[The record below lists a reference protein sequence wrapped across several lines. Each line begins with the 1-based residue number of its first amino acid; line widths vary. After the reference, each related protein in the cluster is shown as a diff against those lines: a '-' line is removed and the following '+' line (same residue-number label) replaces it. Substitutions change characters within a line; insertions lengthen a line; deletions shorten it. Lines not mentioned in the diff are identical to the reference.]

1 METIYGINVQR
12 IMRDNRLSYVQRN
25 FIIFLLYLCN
35 EGDWRGRERPMTCEF
50 LNEQTGISI
59 GEISDDIKILREMGY
74 IRATLKKQLINGR
87 PRGHEM
93 WHIALNEDGQP
104 APLQSYGNVIH
115 FPPQQPGQA
124 IQLEINGIPI
134 HISIPTSTAQE
145 A

>member
-1 METIYGINVQR
+1 METIYGLNVQR
-12 IMRDNRLSYVQRN
+12 IMKDDRLTYVQKV
-25 FIIFLLYLCN
+25 FLTNLLFLCN

-50 LNEQTGISI
+50 LSTQTGISV
-59 GEISDDIKILREMGY
+59 GEISEDIAVLKATGY

-104 APLQSYGNVIH
+104 VPLQSYGNVIH

-124 IQLEINGIPI
+124 IQLEINGVPI
-134 HISIPTSTAQE
+134 HISIPTPTAQE